1 VPIHDYGGDAANT
14 VASSL
19 RRNAPLVHVQHL
31 DIVILSGETLH
42 SLLHRHSHQGF
53 ACSDADQTS

>member
-1 VPIHDYGGDAANT
+1 MPIHAYGGDAANT

-19 RRNAPLVHVQHL
+19 RRNVPLVHVQHL

-42 SLLHRHSHQGF
+42 GLLHRRSYQGF
-53 ACSDADQTS
+53 TCSDADQTS